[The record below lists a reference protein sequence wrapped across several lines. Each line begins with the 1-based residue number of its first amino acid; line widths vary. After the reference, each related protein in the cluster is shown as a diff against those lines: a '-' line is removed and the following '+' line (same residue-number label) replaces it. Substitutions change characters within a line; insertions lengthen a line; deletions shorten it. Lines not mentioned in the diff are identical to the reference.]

1 MYSVLKFAFIAGM
14 TFLIAAEVAYGQAQ
28 APSYGTSDPGI
39 QQRMQNQEQ
48 RIDQGVSSGALT
60 PKETGRLEAE
70 QAKIRQTEQR
80 MKSDGQ
86 LTPNERQKL
95 NNMQDRSSQHIYN
108 QKHDAQT
115 ANVGQGGAGVNVN
128 DPNIQQRMQNQE
140 RRIQQG
146 VNSGQLTPKEA
157 GRLQAREAKI
167 KQDEARMK
175 SDGQLTAKERKKL
188 NKELDNASDRIYKQ
202 KHDRQHVKT
211 N

>member
-1 MYSVLKFAFIAGM
+1 
-14 TFLIAAEVAYGQAQ
+14 VAYGQAQ
-28 APSYGTSDPGI
+28 APNYGTNDPGI

-48 RIDQGVSSGALT
+48 RIDQGVKSGALT

-95 NNMQDRSSQHIYN
+95 NNMQDRSSQQIYN

-146 VNSGQLTPKEA
+146 VNSGALTPKEA
-157 GRLQAREAKI
+157 GKLEAREAKI

-202 KHDRQHVKT
+202 KHDRQQVKT

>member
-48 RIDQGVSSGALT
+48 RIDQGVSSGTLT
-60 PKETGRLEAE
+60 PKEAGKLEAE

>member
-1 MYSVLKFAFIAGM
+1 MHSVFKFAFIAGL
-14 TFLIAAEVAYGQAQ
+14 TFLVAAEVAYGQAQ

-48 RIDQGVSSGALT
+48 RIDQGVSSGTLT
-60 PKETGRLEAE
+60 PKEAGKLEAE

-188 NKELDNASDRIYKQ
+188 NKEFDNASDRIYKQ